1 MGSDIMKKNIAYYQQ
16 AIMNEVMKEFTTRD
30 IADAMH
36 INDISVYS
44 SDFESIT
51 FRKDKDVNI
60 TDNMIVKTF
69 TKAIRKLVQESDDI
83 EDIMTDV
90 YDFKYNE
97 KYITDGYVS
106 TILQIIR
113 SGKLIRIDIDC

>member
-1 MGSDIMKKNIAYYQQ
+1 MKKNIAYYQQ
-16 AIMNEVMKEFTTRD
+16 GIMNEVMKEFTTRD

>member
-1 MGSDIMKKNIAYYQQ
+1 MKKNIAYYQQ
-16 AIMNEVMKEFTTRD
+16 SIMNEITKEYTTRD
-30 IADAMH
+30 IANAM
-36 INDISVYS
+36 NLTDLTVYS

-60 TDNMIVKTF
+60 TDNMLVKMF
-69 TKAIRKLVQESDDI
+69 TKAIKKLVQDSDDI
-83 EDIMTDV
+83 EDIMLDV

-97 KYITDGYVS
+97 KYITEGYIS

-113 SGKLIRIDIDC
+113 SGKLIHIEIDC